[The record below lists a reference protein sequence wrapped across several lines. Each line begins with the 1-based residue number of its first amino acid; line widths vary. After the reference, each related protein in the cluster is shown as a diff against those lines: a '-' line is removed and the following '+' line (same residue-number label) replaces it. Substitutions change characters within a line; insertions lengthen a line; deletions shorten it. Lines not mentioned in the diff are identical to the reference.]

1 MHHIRTDNLAVHKPI
16 MELEEAH
23 MRLNRI
29 PKRIITDG
37 VIKNVYDDVSNIK
50 DANEEE
56 DWCATCIFVI
66 FTTTTL

>member
-1 MHHIRTDNLAVHKPI
+1 

-37 VIKNVYDDVSNIK
+37 VNKNIYDDVSNIK

-66 FTTTTL
+66 FTTKTL